1 MTITLA
7 QNLKTGTTTGL
18 NIDKIKITM
27 VPGIKIRIM
36 DPKMII
42 AMRKAIGIDRKIEIL
57 GEIGRKQQIASVKIG
72 IIEMEGRKIIIHLKD
87 DAMKDQMKDSRS
99 KRKIIIVLMNQ
110 MQGKEGNPEMIG
122 KMQNLCNASESIVI
136 LQKNHV
142 VRTMMLE
149 TEF

>member
-110 MQGKEGNPEMIG
+110 MQGKEGNPEMIE

>member
-42 AMRKAIGIDRKIEIL
+42 AMRKVIDIDRKIEIL

>member
-7 QNLKTGTTTGL
+7 QNLKTGTTIGL

-36 DPKMII
+36 DLKMII

>member
-7 QNLKTGTTTGL
+7 QNLKTGTTIGL